1 MDQKKEDRRIQ
12 YTKRMLQDAVFELLK
27 EKSVNEIS
35 VTELCAKANI
45 NRGSF
50 YKYYTNIY
58 DLLYQIKNKFL
69 TSARETVDEIFATQ
83 DTYEMFV
90 KLLVLISNN
99 REIFS
104 MITNSSHSSD
114 IINEVA
120 GPAYVMSVQ
129 TWLTNQSGISEEK
142 FMYIFNFLVGGAV
155 FTIGKWLDN
164 ECKEDIPSVA
174 KYLAECTDSVLGVDE

>member
-58 DLLYQIKNKFL
+58 DLLYQI
-69 TSARETVDEIFATQ
+69 
-83 DTYEMFV
+83 
-90 KLLVLISNN
+90 
-99 REIFS
+99 FS
-104 MITNSSHSSD
+104 MIINSSHSSD

-174 KYLAECTDSVLGVDE
+174 KCLAECTDSVLGVDE